1 MKALEILN
9 EVNEQ
14 INRSKV
20 YGYSVEVHF
29 NKAYQTRVERAIE
42 ELESLQA
49 EYKNLNEYYWF
60 ARNHLESY
68 RCTCGSLG
76 RVGYLCSNKEC
87 KIEE

>member
-1 MKALEILN
+1 MKALELLITLRD
-9 EVNEQ
+9 EYIHGELDSDVNE
-14 INRSKV
+14 
-20 YGYSVEVHF
+20 
-29 NKAYQTRVERAIE
+29 AIE

-49 EYKNLNEYYWF
+49 EYKTLNEYYWF

-87 KIEE
+87 SEV